1 MGSSSQI
8 REAYFH
14 QLETD
19 AYTAAH
25 ENRTLASE
33 YESLRDKHVQVKTKA
48 LRVLEHQLDLEAA
61 IKDMGQVREFIEWI

>member
-33 YESLRDKHVQVKTKA
+33 YESLRDRHVQVKTKA